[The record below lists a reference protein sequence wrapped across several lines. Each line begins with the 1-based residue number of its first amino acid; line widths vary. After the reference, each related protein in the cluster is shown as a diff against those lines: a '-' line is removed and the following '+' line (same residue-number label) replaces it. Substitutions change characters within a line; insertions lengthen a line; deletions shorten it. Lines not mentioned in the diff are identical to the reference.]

1 MNGKTF
7 RYSVKEVPFSGL
19 AHQARALNV
28 KATGYAEVTVWSVV
42 YRADGF
48 AGAVTIVGPGRLEGG
63 RGKPGQAGLRVRG
76 PVAVLA

>member
-1 MNGKTF
+1 MSGKTF

-19 AHQARALNV
+19 ANQARALNV

-48 AGAVTIVGPGRLEGG
+48 AGAVTIVGPDASKAGVENLAR
-63 RGKPGQAGLRVRG
+63 QAYAYAAQSLS
-76 PVAVLA
+76 